1 MNFLTISLDY
11 LPTQKLWN
19 IAVTIS
25 SDTVS
30 PVISPS
36 ASMAILISIDAISD
50 GIFISI
56 ASTTRPS
63 ASPAFYKRRLVT
75 HICYNGTVL
84 SCNLAEIINLAD
96 FIGKNIKSHTR
107 FRTHFNNNTAV
118 CLCLNRL
125 NIFALTQVGFVD
137 KNNSFLFLVAC
148 RTSTSSSPK
157 KSAAVYHND
166 NKVSLFQ

>member
-63 ASPAFYKRRLVT
+63 ASPAF
-75 HICYNGTVL
+75 ISAVL
-84 SCNLAEIINLAD
+84 
-96 FIGKNIKSHTR
+96 
-107 FRTHFNNNTAV
+107 
-118 CLCLNRL
+118 
-125 NIFALTQVGFVD
+125 
-137 KNNSFLFLVAC
+137 
-148 RTSTSSSPK
+148 
-157 KSAAVYHND
+157 
-166 NKVSLFQ
+166 